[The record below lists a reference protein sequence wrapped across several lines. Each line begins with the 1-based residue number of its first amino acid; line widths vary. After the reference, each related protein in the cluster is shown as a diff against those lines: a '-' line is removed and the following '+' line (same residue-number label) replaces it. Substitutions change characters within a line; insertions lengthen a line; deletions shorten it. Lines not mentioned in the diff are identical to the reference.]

1 MTSKLFRLIL
11 PTIWFMLLLSGCS
24 SKQTSDNE
32 YLTKSAKAVIF
43 FSTSSE
49 SFLRNLSTDPKGNRS
64 DSFERYSQLL
74 LNNFMD
80 LRNLES
86 FKNYVLK
93 LNRTALN
100 LIQDIANP
108 PVKHMRLHKQ
118 ILAMYYDYKKFT
130 GAINEARLQI
140 GKDEIL
146 KSLDAAISTMFN
158 LKSARENLE
167 AQFPT
172 EVYKKAL
179 DAEKN
184 QHQDLMDTVKKLQK
198 KRQ

>member
-1 MTSKLFRLIL
+1 MTGKFLRLIL
-11 PTIWFMLLLSGCS
+11 PSVLFMLLLSGCS
-24 SKQTSDNE
+24 GKQTPDNE
-32 YLTKSAKAVIF
+32 YLTRSAKAVIF

-49 SFLRNLSTDPKGNRS
+49 SFLRNLSADPKGNKS
-64 DSFERYSQLL
+64 DSFERYSQVL

-80 LRNLES
+80 LKNLET

-108 PVKHMRLHKQ
+108 PAKHAQLHKQ
-118 ILAMYYDYKKFT
+118 VLAMYYDYKNFT
-130 GAINEARLQI
+130 GSVNEARVQI
-140 GKDEIL
+140 NKEDIF
-146 KSLDAAISTMFN
+146 KSLDAAISTMFR

-179 DAEKN
+179 DAETK
-184 QHQDLMDTVKKLQK
+184 QHQDLMDTVKNLQK

>member
-1 MTSKLFRLIL
+1 MTSNLFRLVP

-24 SKQTSDNE
+24 GDQTSDNE

-49 SFLRNLSTDPKGNRS
+49 SFLRNLSADPKGNKS
-64 DSFERYSQLL
+64 ESFERYSQVLL
-74 LNNFMD
+74 DNFMN
-80 LRNLES
+80 LRNLET

-93 LNRTALN
+93 LNRAALS
-100 LIQDIANP
+100 LIQDVANP
-108 PVKHMRLHKQ
+108 PTKHIRLHKQ
-118 ILAMYYDYKKFT
+118 VLEMYYDYKKFT
-130 GAINEARLQI
+130 AAVNEARVQT
-140 GKDEIL
+140 GKEDIF
-146 KSLDAAISTMFN
+146 KSLDASIATMFK

-167 AQFPT
+167 AQFTT

-179 DAEKN
+179 DAEKK
-184 QHQDLMDTVKKLQK
+184 QHQELMDTVKKLQN